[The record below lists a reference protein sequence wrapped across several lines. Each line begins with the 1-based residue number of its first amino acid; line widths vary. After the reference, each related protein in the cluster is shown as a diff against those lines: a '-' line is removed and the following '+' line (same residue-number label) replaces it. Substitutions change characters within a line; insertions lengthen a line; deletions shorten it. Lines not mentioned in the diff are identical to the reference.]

1 MWGGPTPHNLVTL
14 SLCCAVRTCSEV
26 PITSSD
32 RDTTEAREGRP
43 HSPSLGHPCP
53 GAGSSIYTT
62 RSTLTIGY
70 PPRVQHRQTRPWDH
84 AGDTTHFGRNKL
96 KEKDYGRSTPVTHAA
111 EIHPVQMTKILRDVF
126 HDPQLAHK
134 YVKHLDKKV
143 QVDSSVSQ
151 EPEIVPDPESSTDT
165 QY

>member
-53 GAGSSIYTT
+53 GAGSSFTQREVPYDWVSAPRPT
-62 RSTLTIGY
+62 
-70 PPRVQHRQTRPWDH
+70 PPDASWDH
-84 AGDTTHFGRNKL
+84 AGDTTHFGRNENK
-96 KEKDYGRSTPVTHAA
+96 KKDYGRTAQSWGYCLMLLYFVHMEVYCRETIIRALPND
-111 EIHPVQMTKILRDVF
+111 I
-126 HDPQLAHK
+126 
-134 YVKHLDKKV
+134 
-143 QVDSSVSQ
+143 
-151 EPEIVPDPESSTDT
+151 
-165 QY
+165 

>member
-53 GAGSSIYTT
+53 GAGSSFTQREVPYDWVSAPRPT
-62 RSTLTIGY
+62 
-70 PPRVQHRQTRPWDH
+70 PPDASWDH
-84 AGDTTHFGRNKL
+84 AGDTTHFGRNEL
-96 KEKDYGRSTPVTHAA
+96 KKKDYGRNFSFLYISIRASSEEA
-111 EIHPVQMTKILRDVF
+111 EPRHFMIFYSGCATN
-126 HDPQLAHK
+126 
-134 YVKHLDKKV
+134 
-143 QVDSSVSQ
+143 
-151 EPEIVPDPESSTDT
+151 TN
-165 QY
+165 